1 MLKSQFATEE
11 KESQQNQNT
20 QTQFYKTN
28 SNNKK
33 DPKATIISN
42 KTATVSEMMV
52 KIIRCIGLFAIIITP
67 CKRQSE

>member
-11 KESQQNQNT
+11 KNH
-20 QTQFYKTN
+20 
-28 SNNKK
+28 NKIK
-33 DPKATIISN
+33 IHKPSFIKPTTTAKRMQRRQIISN